1 MPGTQP
7 VPNTDRI
14 PITIA
19 VRGITSVGG
28 ASAVGAGEPLV
39 LIVAADLAATP
50 QPGVRATRYGPWGDE
65 ETNATSGTRVIPP
78 DLPPAAVDALANF
91 AVLRRPFWGLDNRSA
106 RPIERPG
113 DVVILVALLEQ
124 GDGASGAMRER
135 AQAAAT
141 DELANAAELDRSS
154 RVERMIAGVSR
165 ALAIP
170 TGAPHFDRQVG
181 GVQELVL
188 MPADLVLPGF
198 GPHTRSLVV
207 GGAGGRYRIDFEF
220 LRG

>member
-7 VPNTDRI
+7 VPQADRI

-19 VRGITSVGG
+19 VKGIESIEGTSDGN
-28 ASAVGAGEPLV
+28 ADEPLV
-39 LIVAADLAATP
+39 LVVAADLTDAP
-50 QPGVRATRYGPWGDE
+50 QPGVRATRYGPWGDV
-65 ETNATSGTRVIPP
+65 ETGETHGTRVIPP

-106 RPIERPG
+106 WPIDRPG
-113 DVVILVALLEQ
+113 DVIILVALLDRD
-124 GDGASGAMRER
+124 DGATGTTRER
-135 AQAAAT
+135 AQRAAA
-141 DELANAAELDRSS
+141 DGLANSVGLDRSS
-154 RVERMIAGVSR
+154 RVQHMVSGVSG

-170 TGAPHFDRQVG
+170 ARAPDFDDQVG
-181 GVQELVL
+181 GVQELAL
-188 MPADLVLPGF
+188 TPTDLVLPGV